1 MQIKQQM
8 LAQQVQKKIAPLYVL
23 VGQDNYLLNESLAT
37 IKTAIKKTHDC
48 EEKIISVQTT
58 EDWNSVAEEANSYSL
73 FSDIVLLNIFF
84 DKKTIDAAAKKILSE
99 YLNSINPRCYII
111 IRAPNVPTNQLQW
124 LSSHQQAI
132 VSVAYPLNPEAM
144 KNWIVSQLRAK
155 SLRFDP
161 EVPEVIHQ
169 YTQGNMLACAQV
181 IEKIALCHT
190 QDNPI
195 NLQQAQEHLSNQCEH
210 NLYELI
216 DACLLGHSD
225 KAIQILR
232 HAANNKTEATLVL
245 WMLTQEIRTII
256 QLFNSLQQKIDFKTA
271 STRLKI
277 WPQRVSLY
285 QCCCNRLN
293 STASAQE
300 TLESLHRYCY
310 AIDEYIKSSFS
321 TQVWNSL
328 ENLALSLCLGQL
340 LVSHQ

>member
-8 LAQQVQKKIAPLYVL
+8 LAHQVQKKIAPLYVL
-23 VGQDNYLLNESLAT
+23 VGQDNYLLDESLAT
-37 IKTAIKKTHDC
+37 IKTAIKKAHDC

-58 EDWNSVAEEANSYSL
+58 EDWNNIGEEAKSYSL
-73 FSDIVLLNIFF
+73 FSEIVLLNVFF

-111 IRAPNVPTNQLQW
+111 IRAPNVPAKQLQW
-124 LSSHQQAI
+124 LSSHQHAI
-132 VSVAYPLNPEAM
+132 VSVAYPLNLEAM
-144 KNWIVSQLRAK
+144 KNWIASQLKTK
-155 SLRFDP
+155 SIQFDS

-181 IEKIALCHT
+181 IEKIALCHA
-190 QDNPI
+190 QDSKI
-195 NLQQAQEHLSNQCEH
+195 NVQQAREHLSNQCEH

-245 WMLTQEIRTII
+245 WMLTQEIRTIV
-256 QLFNSLQQKIDFKTA
+256 QLFNLLQQKTDFKTA
-271 STRLKI
+271 STQLKI
-277 WPQRVSLY
+277 WPQRVGLY
-285 QCCCNRLN
+285 QSCCNRLN
-293 STASAQE
+293 SSESAQE
-300 TLESLHRYCY
+300 TLRILHRYCY
-310 AIDEYIKSSFS
+310 SIDEYIKSSFS

-340 LVSHQ
+340 LVPQ